1 MVPRSS
7 LSFFVQRVFVRDLIL
22 DAPPVDRILLLPFAR
37 QPFQPVALLFQ
48 LGQRLQVD
56 IHPLGMGLAA
66 DDDLRRNEG
75 DHQHQVG
82 DERHAQPDAV
92 VVRPR
97 TGILLPFLE
106 RQAQAGAFDS
116 FSGSGV
122 GMACF
127 LFFRTKI
134 LFFSPKYPP
143 PPAAMSQ

>member
-1 MVPRSS
+1 MLRQSIGSFSCRS
-7 LSFFVQRVFVRDLIL
+7 
-22 DAPPVDRILLLPFAR
+22 AR

-106 RQAQAGAFDS
+106 RQAAAG
-116 FSGSGV
+116 GV
-122 GMACF
+122 
-127 LFFRTKI
+127 
-134 LFFSPKYPP
+134 
-143 PPAAMSQ
+143 

>member
-1 MVPRSS
+1 
-7 LSFFVQRVFVRDLIL
+7 
-22 DAPPVDRILLLPFAR
+22 
-37 QPFQPVALLFQ
+37 
-48 LGQRLQVD
+48 
-56 IHPLGMGLAA
+56 MGLAA

-116 FSGSGV
+116 FFRFRRRHGV
-122 GMACF
+122 FPVFSAQKYCF
-127 LFFRTKI
+127 F
-134 LFFSPKYPP
+134 PKYPP